1 MEYSAPCE
9 PTVFPPLDAEAII
22 LTGSTA
28 SGKSRIALSL
38 AEKINAEIISLD
50 SIAVYCGMD
59 IGSAKP
65 SLADRARVPHHLIDV
80 VSPTAEFSAA
90 QYLAIA
96 KSCVDDILS
105 RGKRPLFVG
114 GTPMYLKGLLYGF
127 DPGPPADWDFRRSVE
142 EDIRS
147 FGIEALHKRLQ
158 QVDPLSAHR
167 LPPTD
172 TRRITRALEVA
183 YLTGTP
189 LSHRQTQHDCTSS
202 RAKSKL
208 FAISWPRE
216 LLHAR
221 IEKRVEQIFG
231 AGLIKEVAGLLE
243 VHGTFSRTASI
254 GVGYREVVE
263 HLQKG
268 TTLESTIQQ
277 VLFHTRQL
285 ARRQETWFRSLP
297 TLRSIKVDSD
307 EALEQ
312 ATIQILLETKKACPV
327 EGTLLDFS

>member
-9 PTVFPPLDAEAII
+9 STAFPPLTADAII

-28 SGKSRIALSL
+28 SGKSRIALAL
-38 AEKINAEIISLD
+38 AEKIDAEIISID
-50 SIAVYCGMD
+50 SIAVYRGMD

-80 VSPTAEFSAA
+80 VSPTDEFSAA

-96 KSCVDDILS
+96 KSCADDILS
-105 RGKRPLFVG
+105 RGRKPLFVG

-142 EDIRS
+142 EDIRV
-147 FGIEALHKRLQ
+147 FGIVALHKRLQ

-221 IEKRVEQIFG
+221 IESRVQQMFEI
-231 AGLIKEVAGLLE
+231 GLVKEVSGLLDMHSE
-243 VHGTFSRTASI
+243 FSRTAST
-254 GVGYREVVE
+254 GVGYREVIE
-263 HLQKG
+263 HLQNG
-268 TTLESTIQQ
+268 TTLQSTIQQ

-297 TLRSIKVDSD
+297 TLCSLNVDS
-307 EALEQ
+307 EAALDQ
-312 ATIQILLETKKACPV
+312 AADQILANTFANKR
-327 EGTLLDFS
+327 

>member
-9 PTVFPPLDAEAII
+9 STAFPPLTADAII

-28 SGKSRIALSL
+28 SGKSRIALAL
-38 AEKINAEIISLD
+38 AEKIDAEIISLD

-65 SLADRARVPHHLIDV
+65 SLADRAHVPHHLIDV
-80 VSPTAEFSAA
+80 VSPTDEFSAA

-142 EDIRS
+142 EDIHLY
-147 FGIEALHKRLQ
+147 GIEALHKRLQ

-183 YLTGTP
+183 FLTGTP
-189 LSHRQTQHDCTSS
+189 LSHRQTQHDGTSS

-208 FAISWPRE
+208 FAILWPRD

-221 IEKRVEQIFG
+221 IESRVQQMFD
-231 AGLIKEVAGLLE
+231 AGLVEEVSGLLNM
-243 VHGTFSRTASI
+243 HGEFSRTAST
-254 GVGYREVVE
+254 GVGYREVIE

-268 TTLESTIQQ
+268 TTLQSTTQQ

-297 TLRSIKVDSD
+297 TLCSLNVDS
-307 EALEQ
+307 EAALDH
-312 ATIQILLETKKACPV
+312 AANQILAQTFANNR
-327 EGTLLDFS
+327 